1 MRRNPLRPGGVPSLP
16 EYFPGANERVSGIE
30 IASEPEGTSLVEDHP
45 EASFLETGRIR
56 INLPSGDVDDQAAAS
71 DAGDAG

>member
-30 IASEPEGTSLVEDHP
+30 IASEQEDTSLVEDRP
-45 EASFLETGRIR
+45 DASFLETGRIR
-56 INLPSGDVDDQAAAS
+56 IELPSDDVGDQGAAR
-71 DAGDAG
+71 DEGNAG

>member
-30 IASEPEGTSLVEDHP
+30 IASEQEDTSLVEDRP
-45 EASFLETGRIR
+45 DASFLETGRIR
-56 INLPSGDVDDQAAAS
+56 IELPSDPEDGTATP
-71 DAGDAG
+71 